1 MYSDVT
7 ASQTMSDTK
16 SLWIAVKRKDKNG
29 SQIISAWCLCMV
41 GTYETCYHNVT
52 CLYKI
57 DYANEKG
64 LCSPACTE
72 QACTWKKGTKRE
84 KVPQRITDPIVRKK
98 LVSRDNKGSELSRVS
113 REETRVKE
121 LNSFDPSTE
130 SQREINSDNIS
141 HFFRKIQ
148 LIIENA
154 VLFKSNETLST
165 KVVADFS

>member
-1 MYSDVT
+1 
-7 ASQTMSDTK
+7 
-16 SLWIAVKRKDKNG
+16 
-29 SQIISAWCLCMV
+29 MV
-41 GTYETCYHNVT
+41 RTYETCSHIVT

-57 DYANEKG
+57 DYANEKR

-72 QACTWKKGTKRE
+72 QGRTWKKGTKRE
-84 KVPQRITDPIVRKK
+84 KEPQRITDLIVRKK
-98 LVSRDNKGSELSRVS
+98 LASRDNKGSELSWVS

>member
-1 MYSDVT
+1 M
-7 ASQTMSDTK
+7 
-16 SLWIAVKRKDKNG
+16 
-29 SQIISAWCLCMV
+29 
-41 GTYETCYHNVT
+41 
-52 CLYKI
+52 
-57 DYANEKG
+57 
-64 LCSPACTE
+64 
-72 QACTWKKGTKRE
+72 
-84 KVPQRITDPIVRKK
+84 
-98 LVSRDNKGSELSRVS
+98 
-113 REETRVKE
+113 KE